1 MMDSCLF
8 IHGFTGGEYEIAPL
22 SQFLGA
28 HDCLSRTFTL
38 QGHGGSRSDLL
49 QSDRLGWRQSAED
62 ELSTLL
68 NRTEGVHLIGFST
81 GALIASHLSVQYKAR
96 IKSLTLLSTPVF
108 PLNPVQILRTLGQP
122 EMIRNYI
129 RKWGSTPAKATR
141 EFQRLVRESFEI
153 YPQMDLPTLIVQG
166 KRDHLVKFK
175 SAGYLEQ
182 TIPSGRKQVLI
193 MEKSGHMV
201 CHSEESPAMMREVL
215 QFIRSSG
222 H

>member
-1 MMDSCLF
+1 
-8 IHGFTGGEYEIAPL
+8 
-22 SQFLGA
+22 
-28 HDCLSRTFTL
+28 
-38 QGHGGSRSDLL
+38 
-49 QSDRLGWRQSAED
+49 
-62 ELSTLL
+62 
-68 NRTEGVHLIGFST
+68 
-81 GALIASHLSVQYKAR
+81 
-96 IKSLTLLSTPVF
+96 
-108 PLNPVQILRTLGQP
+108 
-122 EMIRNYI
+122 
-129 RKWGSTPAKATR
+129 
-141 EFQRLVRESFEI
+141 
-153 YPQMDLPTLIVQG
+153 MDLPTLIVQG